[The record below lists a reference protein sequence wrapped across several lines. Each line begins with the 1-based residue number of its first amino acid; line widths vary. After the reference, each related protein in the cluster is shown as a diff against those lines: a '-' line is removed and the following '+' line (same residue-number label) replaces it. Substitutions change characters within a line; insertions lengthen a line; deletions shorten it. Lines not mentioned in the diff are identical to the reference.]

1 MEELD
6 PRDVGEQVK
15 VFADAI
21 PKDRGEEILAFTQR
35 CLLVFQ
41 KALGEGLSL

>member
-6 PRDVGEQVK
+6 PRDVAGQVK

-21 PKDRGEEILAFTQR
+21 PNERGEEILAFTTQR
-35 CLLVFQ
+35 
-41 KALGEGLSL
+41 